1 MQVNR
6 YFKLE
11 IARHGPPHNQ
21 LLSPLA
27 PYLALC
33 GNHSAGTVRLPF
45 EHRQFLSR
53 LRHLRY
59 RQKDLLQRRET
70 LEQTARDMSDILA
83 QVPGLASELGTG
95 QGSKSELVHMRLVL
109 SAEELALLPFELAR
123 AWQGCPGAGSPLL
136 LQPIQAITMT
146 REVRQFTGGPTVWPR
161 HPRILFVAADPLRQ
175 GIPLV
180 EHYQTLLEAVRP
192 WFHRHDPAHEEAFER
207 EVSRHLFLIREA
219 SLDAIREACA
229 CEVYTHVHI
238 LAHGIEIGED
248 LDQRFGLAL
257 HQSGDRLAVDRVD
270 GGRLAAALRT
280 HRQDGSGLSSPA
292 VVTVAS
298 CDSGNV
304 GSVIVPGAS
313 LAHDLHLA
321 GIPFV
326 VASQF
331 PLTFPGSVLMTR
343 VLYGQLLEG
352 QDPRIVLH
360 DLRRQLYHSE
370 DETHDWASIVAYAA
384 LPADLPR
391 QLNECRYLR
400 AKAAV
405 DAALD
410 RLDYR
415 IATRTGF
422 SPDRPGVSFDGETLD
437 KKALER
443 ALAELDASLERL
455 PDLQGNEIESIG
467 IRASAYKRK
476 AQLLR
481 LASEGTSEENDRKD
495 FEDRSDSALNQA
507 RQLYRRAFTL
517 SLGNHW
523 TGVQYLSLCA
533 VQDKRSERD
542 LWTVNRFSAERDL
555 DSPDPLTRVWAHGSL
570 AELYLLGLLLDG
582 VDEDH
587 KDECCRKALSHSR
600 DLIDR
605 SPEPFPIQSTY
616 RQFLRYRDWW
626 TGGRLEVLQPL
637 VKEIVDTFKK
647 RADCPLESGK

>member
-45 EHRQFLSR
+45 EHREFLSR

-59 RQKDLLQRRET
+59 RQKDQNQRRET
-70 LEQTARDMSDILA
+70 LDQTARDMSDILA
-83 QVPGLASELGTG
+83 QAPGLASELGTG
-95 QGSKSELVHMRLVL
+95 QCSKGDLVHMRLVL
-109 SAEELALLPFELAR
+109 SAEELALLPFEMAL

-146 REVRQFTGGPTVWPR
+146 REVRQFTGGPTFWPR
-161 HPRILFVAADPLRQ
+161 HPRILFAAADPRRQ
-175 GIPLV
+175 GIPFM

-192 WFHRHDPAHEEAFER
+192 WFHGHDPADEESLKR
-207 EVSRHLFLIREA
+207 EVDRHLVLIEEA
-219 SLDAIREACA
+219 SLDAIRAACSTG
-229 CEVYTHVHI
+229 VFTHVHI

-248 LDQRFGLAL
+248 LDRRFGLAL
-257 HQSGDRLAVDRVD
+257 HQSGERLAVDKVD
-270 GGRLAAALRT
+270 GARLAAALRT
-280 HRQDGSGLSSPA
+280 NRRDGSGLAGPA

-313 LAHDLHLA
+313 LAHDLHMA

-331 PLTFPGSVLMTR
+331 PLTFAGSVLMTR
-343 VLYGQLLEG
+343 ILYGQLLEG
-352 QDPRIVLH
+352 QDPRVVLH
-360 DLRRQLYHSE
+360 DLRRQLYQSE
-370 DETHDWASIVAYAA
+370 SETHDWASIVAYAA

-410 RLDYR
+410 RLDYQ
-415 IATRTGF
+415 IATRMIF
-422 SPDRPGVSFDGETLD
+422 SSEKRGVDFKGEPLD
-437 KKALER
+437 KEALEGS
-443 ALAELDASLERL
+443 LTELEAAMERL
-455 PDLQGNEIESIG
+455 PNLQSNEIESIG
-467 IRASAYKRK
+467 IRASAHKRK
-476 AQLLR
+476 SQLLSVASKR
-481 LASEGTSEENDRKD
+481 ASEEEDQMDFRNRSE
-495 FEDRSDSALNQA
+495 SALNEA
-507 RQLYRRAFTL
+507 RQLYRQAFTQ

-533 VQDKRSERD
+533 VLGRPVEPS
-542 LWTVNRFSAERDL
+542 LWTVNRVSAEMDL
-555 DSPDPLTRVWAHGSL
+555 DSPSALTRAWAHGSL
-570 AELYLLGLLLDG
+570 AEIFLLGLLLDDPRKG
-582 VDEDH
+582 H
-587 KDECCRKALSHSR
+587 KKECRTKALSHIMK
-600 DLIDR
+600 LIEQ

-626 TGGRLEVLQPL
+626 TGGRLKELKPL
-637 VKEIVDTFKK
+637 VKKIIVAFEKDADFSLEIG
-647 RADCPLESGK
+647 R